1 LKQAIYETPYVN
13 DEEIPQTT
21 TLKLISTRKISDE
34 ILLSSQDDIQAVFR
48 MTPYYF
54 HTTAKDKEKLLPL
67 TELQTTVEFVLAEF
81 ERPY

>member
-1 LKQAIYETPYVN
+1 
-13 DEEIPQTT
+13 
-21 TLKLISTRKISDE
+21 
-34 ILLSSQDDIQAVFR
+34 